1 MKHGMDAVFAR
12 ESSDKPVQ
20 IEFFLFL
27 FELFSLTNFNAFS
40 LLANF
45 FSCFFFLL
53 LYLRKN
59 AAFSGRGRWETR
71 IMTPVKLVR
80 RHVVRIPPCISNT
93 RHIAIAYDANI
104 RVRES

>member
-1 MKHGMDAVFAR
+1 MKHGWDAVFVR

-45 FSCFFFLL
+45 FSCFFFLPSL
-53 LYLRKN
+53 ISSEERGLFWQREVGDEDYVPGETCASSCGAHTNLHKQD
-59 AAFSGRGRWETR
+59 AAYRY
-71 IMTPVKLVR
+71 
-80 RHVVRIPPCISNT
+80 CI
-93 RHIAIAYDANI
+93 
-104 RVRES
+104 